1 MDPET
6 RAESLRRIAYARG
19 HLDGIRRMI
28 EDDSYCVDVLK
39 QSYAVRRALEK
50 AEALMLRGHLQHCVV
65 DAITGGEPEPVLGEL
80 AELYQL
86 AHR

>member
-6 RAESLRRIAYARG
+6 KAEALRRIAYLRG
-19 HLDGIRRMI
+19 HIDGIRRMI
-28 EDDSYCVDVLK
+28 EDDTYCVDVLK

-50 AEALMLRGHLQHCVV
+50 TEARMLHGHLDHCVV
-65 DAITGGEPEPVLGEL
+65 DAIAGGNPEPVLAEL
-80 AELYQL
+80 AELYEL